1 MNLQELNELN
11 EIDAKEV
18 FSRCCSA
25 SNWVNDMVNAR
36 PYKDIDAVQ
45 ARAVKV
51 WRTMEKPDFM
61 EAFDGHPKIGDPESL
76 ADKYRNTHAL
86 ASDEQSSVEVAS
98 EEVIHKLAIANQQYK
113 QKFGYIFIIC
123 ATGKTADQM
132 LDLINRR
139 IYNDPE
145 SELAIAATEQQ
156 KITAIRISVIFS

>member
-1 MNLQELNELN
+1 
-11 EIDAKEV
+11 
-18 FSRCCSA
+18 
-25 SNWVNDMVNAR
+25 
-36 PYKDIDAVQ
+36 
-45 ARAVKV
+45 
-51 WRTMEKPDFM
+51 MEKPDFM